1 MTRMNSTQEALL
13 DAVKT
18 TYRELMPVLQKLED
32 DYEFAVYTAK
42 RGLRDAIDSATA
54 GGVPMRRITE
64 DGTGFQYPQK
74 LKNFLRPSD
83 RLAHR
88 LVAGETGGLEESIF
102 TETVESIEG
111 VTRDP
116 NTGDFTVF
124 HKGDSYKVKSFGSG
138 ADIFSVRDSNVPD
151 EVYAV
156 IGEHHSGYVVMD
168 DDEE

>member
-1 MTRMNSTQEALL
+1 MTRMNNTQEALL
-13 DAVKT
+13 DAVKAAN
-18 TYRELMPVLQKLED
+18 RELMPVLQKLED

-42 RGLRDAIDSATA
+42 RGLRDAIDSASA

-102 TETVESIEG
+102 TETVETIEG
-111 VTRDP
+111 VNRDP

-124 HKGDSYKVKSFGSG
+124 LRGHSYVVKSFGSG
-138 ADIFSVRDSNVPD
+138 ADIFSVRDQDIPN
-151 EVYAV
+151 EVYTL
-156 IGEHHSGYVVMD
+156 IGEHNPGYVVMEED
-168 DDEE
+168 D

>member
-1 MTRMNSTQEALL
+1 MTRMNNTQEALL
-13 DAVKT
+13 DAVKAAN
-18 TYRELMPVLQKLED
+18 RELMPVLQKLED

-42 RGLRDAIDSATA
+42 RGLRDAIDNATA

-102 TETVESIEG
+102 TETVETIEG
-111 VTRDP
+111 VNRDP

-124 HKGDSYKVKSFGSG
+124 LRGHSYVVKSFGSG
-138 ADIFSVRDSNVPD
+138 ADIFSVRDQDIPD
-151 EVYAV
+151 EVYTL
-156 IGEHHSGYVVMD
+156 IGEHNPGYVVMEED
-168 DDEE
+168 D